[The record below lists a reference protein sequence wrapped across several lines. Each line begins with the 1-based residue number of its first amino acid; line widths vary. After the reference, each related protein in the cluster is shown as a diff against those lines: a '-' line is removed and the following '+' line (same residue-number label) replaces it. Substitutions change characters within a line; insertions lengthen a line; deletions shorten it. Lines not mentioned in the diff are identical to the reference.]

1 MNENQLQMI
10 GVFGV
15 EGVGFM
21 KEVVFTGFPGFIASQ
36 LIRTVIKKENSV
48 SAIVLA
54 AEMEKARREADEIQ
68 RLTDCGP
75 IRLMAGD
82 ITKDGLGLNDE
93 DTAYLK
99 DKEVVRSE
107 EHTSELQSRE
117 NLVCRLLL
125 E

>member
-1 MNENQLQMI
+1 MNENQLQMM

-36 LIRTVIKKENSV
+36 LIRTIIKKENSV

-54 AEMEKARREADEIQ
+54 TEMEKAKKEADEIQ
-68 RLTDCGP
+68 RLTDSGP
-75 IRLMAGD
+75 IRLMVGD

-99 DKEVVRSE
+99 DKEAVFW
-107 EHTSELQSRE
+107 HLAAIYD
-117 NLVCRLLL
+117 
-125 E
+125 